1 MSSSD
6 VWTYAACA
14 EDLLHLDRIEKLLAA
29 DDLSVLQLEQE
40 VVVAMGSLH

>member
-29 DDLSVLQLEQE
+29 DDSVLQLEQE